1 MSVFVF
7 KWYYSRISVL
17 SLVPIYGESGRMI
30 LINLVQSR
38 RRLIFLYHSVC
49 FYEFSRPSLSQP
61 ASWMETARSAWRPY
75 VSSESERVMAHW
87 ETNEE
92 NPATLDHLP
101 PRRGSLQMFEPLVVS
116 TPGTS
121 VGPAMPKAETS
132 RTRVGKFILCLHHII
147 CLCSTTRR
155 HTILKPSSSL
165 LELLLVVVKC
175 RHLSTYH
182 VPSATA
188 SHLPECS
195 QSSVR

>member
-49 FYEFSRPSLSQP
+49 FYEFSRPSLSSLSQP

-87 ETNEE
+87 EANEE

-101 PRRGSLQMFEPLVVS
+101 PTQVSLQLPEPPVVS
-116 TPGTS
+116 TPGIS
-121 VGPAMPKAETS
+121 VGPVMPKAKTS
-132 RTRVGKFILCLHHII
+132 RTRTGKLTLCLHPPTSLVFAQPQEGTWFWSSQH
-147 CLCSTTRR
+147 LC
-155 HTILKPSSSL
+155 
-165 LELLLVVVKC
+165 
-175 RHLSTYH
+175 
-182 VPSATA
+182 
-188 SHLPECS
+188 
-195 QSSVR
+195 